1 MSNVCVIRHQGYT
14 KSKAQFPY
22 RHNHRIGEN
31 HSNQNIVHSL
41 TDRNTVLLNNL
52 QNNETYLAAFK
63 RLYSDNEFH
72 GQLKVN
78 GEEAKQTKFLDEFL
92 VYPPYEKI
100 TAMSIKEQNEFFK
113 KELDVLQSYF
123 PKMILLSAVIHRDEV
138 FHPKDDEMK
147 AMFPNGKVTP
157 HMHIVAIPTVLD
169 KKKGGKKISI
179 SELWKGKDSYRKL
192 QDYMYQAVGRDY
204 GFDHGD
210 VHDIG
215 TSKKHQEVEE
225 YKLQEAKK
233 SLEKQQTEIEQKEH
247 ELMIRAQEIEPKENI
262 NIFNIKQ
269 VAKEQRGINMTL
281 KLERDRNISLQQE
294 IDALKNNLQ
303 EKEDLIFTR
312 EKVIKQYAK
321 KIYELE
327 DLLTQERTFTNRL
340 LNIEISNPQ
349 LRELALND
357 AKSKLKKYDK
367 LEKVIKEILPSLS
380 RTHQQFVQ
388 DLVDFDIVS
397 KDDLSSHKYNPYR

>member
-14 KSKAQFPY
+14 KSKTQFPY

-31 HSNQNIVHSL
+31 HSNQNIVLSL

-52 QNNETYLAAFK
+52 QDNETYLAAFK

-78 GEEAKQTKFLDEFL
+78 GEESKQTKFLDEFL

-100 TAMSIKEQNEFFK
+100 TAMSINEQNEFFK
-113 KELDVLQSYF
+113 RELDALQSYF
-123 PKMILLSAVIHRDEV
+123 PEMILLSAVIHRDEV
-138 FHPKDDEMK
+138 FHPKDEEMK
-147 AMFPNGKVTP
+147 SMFPYGKVTP

-169 KKKGGKKISI
+169 KKNGGKKISI
-179 SELWKGKDSYRKL
+179 SELWKGKDSYRKF

-204 GFDHGD
+204 GFDRGD

-215 TSKKHQEVEE
+215 TSKKHLAVEE

-233 SLEKQQTEIEQKEH
+233 LLEKQQTEIEQKEH
-247 ELMIRAQEIEPKENI
+247 ELMIRAQDIEPKENI

-269 VAKEQRGINMTL
+269 VTKEQRGINMTL

-294 IDALKNNLQ
+294 IDVLKKSLQ
-303 EKEDLIFTR
+303 EKDDLIFTG

-321 KIYELE
+321 KISELE
-327 DLLTQERTFTNRL
+327 DLVTQERAFTNRML
-340 LNIEISNPQ
+340 SIEISNPQ

-357 AKSKLKKYDK
+357 VKSKLKKYDK
-367 LEKVIKEILPSLS
+367 LEKEIKKILHSLS
-380 RTHQQFVQ
+380 RTHQQFIQ